1 MIDMDH
7 VYIGAAMTR
16 MALTYSEPEDG
27 ADA

>member
-16 MALTYSEPEDG
+16 LALTYSELEDG

>member
-1 MIDMDH
+1 MIDMTH
-7 VYIGAAMTR
+7 VYIVVAMTG